1 MKPKILSYG
10 EIIFDLVQGR
20 PFLGG
25 APLNFAWFINQ
36 LGGEATL
43 FSSVGKDAMGSEAVS
58 RIEEYGINNHINISN
73 QPTGTAIVNPE
84 GKFEISYP
92 AAWSAIETPKLV
104 CGPYDLF
111 YFGTL
116 AQMNPFNYSQI
127 VNLVE
132 NAVTNVFIDLNLR
145 YPFYSKELIS
155 DSLEMA
161 NIVKVNMEEWREIE
175 VLFSIG
181 DPFVFMDCFN
191 LTHFSITMGAE
202 GARFFCNGQEFRY
215 KPQKIIEVDP
225 TGAGDAFS
233 AGFVMGIL
241 SGVPEMEILKVACE
255 AGASVA
261 ANEGAHMNL
270 PKHIKTQLCF

>member
-1 MKPKILSYG
+1 MKPTILSYG

-73 QPTGTAIVNPE
+73 QPTGTAIVDTE
-84 GKFEISYP
+84 GKFKISYP
-92 AAWSAIETPKLV
+92 AAWSEIETPKLV

-116 AQMNPFNYSQI
+116 AQMSPFNYSHI

-132 NAVTNVFIDLNLR
+132 NAVANVFVDMNLR

-155 DSLEMA
+155 NSLEMA
-161 NIVKVNMEEWREIE
+161 NIVKVNLEEWQEIRL
-175 VLFSIG
+175 LFSIE
-181 DPFVFMDCFN
+181 DPFVLMDNFK
-191 LTHFSITMGAE
+191 LTYFAITMGSE
-202 GARFFCNGQEFRY
+202 GARFFYDGQEFRY
-215 KPQKIIEVDP
+215 KPQKITEIDA

-241 SGVPEMEILKVACE
+241 SGLPEMEVLKIACQ

-261 ANEGAHMNL
+261 ANEGAHMKL
-270 PKHIKTQLCF
+270 PKHIRTQLCF

>member
-104 CGPYDLF
+104 CGPYDLL

-116 AQMNPFNYSQI
+116 AQTSPFNSSQI
-127 VNLVE
+127 VDLVE
-132 NAVTNVFIDLNLR
+132 NAVTNVFIDVNLR

-155 DSLEMA
+155 NSLEMA
-161 NIVKVNMEEWREIE
+161 NIVKVNLAEWREIE
-175 VLFSIG
+175 LLFAIE
-181 DPFVFMDCFN
+181 DPFVFMDRFK
-191 LTHFSITMGAE
+191 LTHFAITMGPE
-202 GARFFCNGQEFRY
+202 GAIFFCDGQEFRY
-215 KPQKIIEVDP
+215 KPKKIIEVDP

-241 SGVPEMEILKVACE
+241 SGIPEMEALKVACE

-261 ANEGAHMNL
+261 GNEGAHMKL
-270 PKHIKTQLCF
+270 PKAFRTQLRF

>member
-10 EIIFDLVQGR
+10 EIIFDLIEGR

-25 APLNFAWFINQ
+25 APLNFAWFVNQ
-36 LGGEATL
+36 LGGQATL
-43 FSSVGKDAMGSEAVS
+43 FSAVGNDAMGLEAIS
-58 RIEEYGINNHINISN
+58 RIEGYGIENHINFSN
-73 QPTGTAIVNPE
+73 QPTGTAVVNSD
-84 GKFEISYP
+84 GKFDISYP
-92 AAWSAIETPKLV
+92 AAWSEVAAPKLV
-104 CGPYDLF
+104 DGSYDLL

-132 NAVTNVFIDLNLR
+132 NSVTNVFIDLNLR

-175 VLFSIG
+175 LLFSIG
-181 DPFVFMDCFN
+181 DPFVFMDRFK
-191 LTHFSITMGAE
+191 LTHFAITMGPE
-202 GARFFCNGQEFRY
+202 GAIFFCDGQEFRY

-270 PKHIKTQLCF
+270 PKHIKAQLCF